1 MKRMSDEQKALA
13 LRMHLAAQREGKRQG
28 RGLVCSPLESTQFFS
43 KQRGC
48 QPNKL
53 IQGGFCVDR
62 VSSANPAPQTCFKES
77 CYLRRAFDAGI
88 DRAAV
93 CEKERDAVQ
102 VQYSVLAQIEQ
113 IIAKTCTPITPRC
126 ASVMTAA
133 QPFSSSE
140 MDVIKGKKQGES
152 KSDHLP
158 RGQVTAYYV
167 YHSRR
172 GPAEAGGEKTQSLDR
187 EERLTSR

>member
-1 MKRMSDEQKALA
+1 
-13 LRMHLAAQREGKRQG
+13 
-28 RGLVCSPLESTQFFS
+28 
-43 KQRGC
+43 
-48 QPNKL
+48 
-53 IQGGFCVDR
+53 
-62 VSSANPAPQTCFKES
+62 
-77 CYLRRAFDAGI
+77 
-88 DRAAV
+88 
-93 CEKERDAVQ
+93 
-102 VQYSVLAQIEQ
+102 
-113 IIAKTCTPITPRC
+113 
-126 ASVMTAA
+126 MTAA

-172 GPAEAGGEKTQSLDR
+172 GPAEAGGGEKTQSLDR